1 MLAYIDVRPWIL
13 IFAIPLLFIGAWLLR
28 RLFRP
33 QAGYVTIFALLL
45 FGFLAAYQFILYGPF
60 IDQHR
65 VVSTP
70 AKWTIRNDLSPPK
83 VAFVFT
89 ELPYQGLLTSDRD
102 VFAHVTSLKTDTVT
116 ISVELT
122 YDFGHNRGMNLAFA
136 YVDGILFRPE

>member
-1 MLAYIDVRPWIL
+1 M
-13 IFAIPLLFIGAWLLR
+13 
-28 RLFRP
+28 FRP
-33 QAGYVTIFALLL
+33 KAGYVTILALLL
-45 FGFLAAYQFILYGPF
+45 LGFLTAYQFFLYGPF

-65 VVSTP
+65 VISTP

-83 VAFVFT
+83 VAFAFT
-89 ELPYQGLLTSDRD
+89 ELAYQELLTSDRD
-102 VFAHVTSLKTDTVT
+102 VLAHVTSIKTDTVM